1 MDDSR
6 VVLLFPLLR
15 LFKGFKLLK
24 RVVGVAVSVVVVV
37 VVVDAA
43 VAAIVSVNKRRKKM
57 RLVQSRCHHCEPS
70 RAEPVFVAWR
80 QFLSSKPDGKCQ
92 CLSVTSFWRRFF
104 LIQTP
109 LFLLF

>member
-6 VVLLFPLLR
+6 VVLLLPLLR

-24 RVVGVAVSVVVVV
+24 RVVGVAVSVVV

-57 RLVQSRCHHCEPS
+57 RLVQSTRCHHCEPS